1 MKIIKLC
8 CVTSSRSEYDLLR
21 NILTLLEKEKSIDLY
36 ILVTG
41 SHLKEEFGSTIRY
54 IQKDN
59 FKNLI
64 EIDILDDGDDRVA
77 MTNSIATGL
86 KLFTKFFTNNIDWV
100 MVLGDR
106 FEIFSATLSA
116 RILNIP
122 IVHFSGGDT
131 SEGSLDNEFRHSI
144 SIMSNLHF
152 VKLEEHKKILINLGI
167 NKQDIFKIGSLS
179 IENYNNFQK
188 FSLEDINKDFK
199 VSITHP
205 FVVISFHPVTNP
217 TAMYDNDIELFLE
230 SLFSYEGLF
239 LVFTS
244 SSSDFGGKRFN
255 LIIKDWVKK
264 NSERSVYVESFGKNA
279 YFSLLS
285 MAKFMIGNSS
295 SGLLESA
302 NFKIPAIN
310 VLPRQKGRLHNDNI
324 INISNNS
331 IEIYDAIDLANSEKF
346 IKICNKVDNI
356 FDAKLEENLSSYVTK
371 KILSHMETT
380 Y

>member
-21 NILTLLEKEKSIDLY
+21 NILILLEREKSIDLC

-324 INISNNS
+324 ISISNKS
-331 IEIYDAIDLANSEKF
+331 IELFEAIDLANSEKF

-371 KILSHMETT
+371 KILSHMETAH
-380 Y
+380 

>member
-86 KLFTKFFTNNIDWV
+86 KLFTKFFTNNIEWV

-152 VKLEEHKKILINLGI
+152 VKL
-167 NKQDIFKIGSLS
+167 QF
-179 IENYNNFQK
+179 
-188 FSLEDINKDFK
+188 
-199 VSITHP
+199 
-205 FVVISFHPVTNP
+205 
-217 TAMYDNDIELFLE
+217 
-230 SLFSYEGLF
+230 
-239 LVFTS
+239 
-244 SSSDFGGKRFN
+244 
-255 LIIKDWVKK
+255 
-264 NSERSVYVESFGKNA
+264 
-279 YFSLLS
+279 
-285 MAKFMIGNSS
+285 
-295 SGLLESA
+295 
-302 NFKIPAIN
+302 
-310 VLPRQKGRLHNDNI
+310 
-324 INISNNS
+324 
-331 IEIYDAIDLANSEKF
+331 
-346 IKICNKVDNI
+346 
-356 FDAKLEENLSSYVTK
+356 
-371 KILSHMETT
+371 
-380 Y
+380 

>member
-21 NILTLLEKEKSIDLY
+21 NILILLEREKSIDLC

-106 FEIFSATLSA
+106 FEILSATLSA

-324 INISNNS
+324 ISISNKS

-371 KILSHMETT
+371 KILSHMETAH
-380 Y
+380 